1 MKSFFALATS
11 LLAAAFLACGSD
23 SSSDPNP
30 GPSCPE
36 LPQQCAGTPPSYSTE
51 IKSLVE
57 QHCFPCHAPGGTGV
71 GAAGRDFSKYE
82 ILQRDKAKALLRV
95 YGCTMPPKEAP
106 QPSADDR
113 ATLVKWL
120 VCGAPNN

>member
-11 LLAAAFLACGSD
+11 VVVATLVACGSD
-23 SSSDPNP
+23 SSGQDPA
-30 GPSCPE
+30 PSCPE
-36 LPQQCAGTPPSYSTE
+36 LPQQCTGTPPSYATE
-51 IKSLVE
+51 VKALVE

-120 VCGAPNN
+120 VCGAPSN